1 MPTEQTPS
9 KKQNMAAAKAATGG
23 LESPVPPGLKKSP
36 IVHQHPLK
44 KHRTLIAS
52 STSSTISVAL
62 GFPLDTIKTRMQ
74 AKKHANVVACVK
86 DIYKTEG
93 LRGFMRGCFAPLMS
107 NTLVRTTSFT
117 IYQKAKYRYSDAIGR
132 LTGGPEPLVVVNK
145 PGSSPSL
152 ATVACFGAA
161 GATAGS
167 LSSLVA
173 CPFEL
178 AKNASQLSKVM
189 MNKKTSMDDPLQ
201 QNIRK
206 SYNGKGTFRMFK
218 TIVANRG
225 WLGLY
230 SGFRLHL
237 VKDAV
242 GSSLYFATYESV
254 KQALVK
260 YSKSDNPTS
269 PLAVTT
275 AGGVCGVVS
284 WLLVYP
290 VDTAKT
296 RYQQNC
302 LETPRGQQPRKAEI
316 EWFSRSMYR
325 GKLHRP
331 FPALNMPCH
340 KRMTNS
346 FGCRPWRIS
355 DSHCPYKFRIL
366 FHL

>member
-1 MPTEQTPS
+1 
-9 KKQNMAAAKAATGG
+9 MAAVEAASNG
-23 LESPVPPGLKKSP
+23 LGPPTSRELATSPN
-36 IVHQHPLK
+36 VHQHPFK
-44 KHRTLIAS
+44 KNRTLIAS
-52 STSSTISVAL
+52 STASTISVAL

-74 AKKHANVVACVK
+74 AKKHANVVACVM

-93 LRGFMRGCFAPLMS
+93 LRGFMRGCLAPLMS
-107 NTLVRTTSFT
+107 NTAVRTTSFT

-132 LTGGPEPLVVVNK
+132 ITGGDEPLVVVNR

-206 SYNGKGTFRMFK
+206 SYNGKGTFKLFQ
-218 TIVANRG
+218 TIVTNRG

-260 YSKSDNPTS
+260 YSKSDSPTS

-275 AGGVCGVVS
+275 AGGLCGVVS

-296 RYQQNC
+296 RFQQNC
-302 LETPRGQQPRKAEI
+302 LETPKGQMARKAEI
-316 EWFSRSMYR
+316 EWFARSMYR
-325 GKLHRP
+325 GK
-331 FPALNMPCH
+331 
-340 KRMTNS
+340 K
-346 FGCRPWRIS
+346 
-355 DSHCPYKFRIL
+355 
-366 FHL
+366 

>member
-1 MPTEQTPS
+1 MPTERKASTDQ
-9 KKQNMAAAKAATGG
+9 KMAATKAASDT
-23 LESPVPPGLKKSP
+23 LNPHAPSGLKNPP
-36 IVHQHPLK
+36 IIQKHPFK

-52 STSSTISVAL
+52 STSSTIAVAL

-74 AKKHANVVACVK
+74 AKKHAHFVACIK

-107 NTLVRTTSFT
+107 NTLVRTTAFT
-117 IYQKAKYRYSDAIGR
+117 VYQKAKYRYSDAIGR
-132 LTGGPEPLVVVNK
+132 IVGGDEPLVVVNK
-145 PGSSPSL
+145 PGSSPSM
-152 ATVACFGAA
+152 ATVACFSAA
-161 GATAGS
+161 GATAGT

-189 MNKKTSMDDPLQ
+189 MNNQSSMDDPLQ
-201 QNIRK
+201 KNVRK
-206 SYNGKGTFRMFK
+206 SYDGKGTFKLFR

-230 SGFRLHL
+230 SGFRMHL

-242 GSSLYFATYESV
+242 GSSIYFATYEST
-254 KQALVK
+254 KQMMVK
-260 YSKSDNPTS
+260 YSKSDSPVS
-269 PLAVTT
+269 PLAVAT
-275 AGGVCGVVS
+275 AGGLCGVVS

-302 LETPRGQQPRKAEI
+302 LETPKGQLPKRAEI

-325 GKLHRP
+325 GQSTSTSKRP
-331 FPALNMPCH
+331 LQ
-340 KRMTNS
+340 S
-346 FGCRPWRIS
+346 
-355 DSHCPYKFRIL
+355 
-366 FHL
+366 